1 MKSFFLVL
9 LSVFL
14 FLSPL
19 KGFARDATPVDLL
32 QQGLEAMFDE
42 RYDDAI
48 KAFDAALE
56 YDKNN
61 EAAQRG
67 LKGAQRKRQE
77 AIDRRRAG
85 EKPALDAAR
94 KAMGNGDWPE
104 AVDCLNGI
112 LNRQSDHPEAL
123 ALLDKIRVRM
133 MKQMDKAKPQSSD
146 WYYAQGVLAYIDRD
160 WLKAVDSWDQVAAF
174 NPDQVG
180 LLSKISQAKERLKV
194 QEKENRILLL
204 QSVAFDN
211 LKKGNYAEA
220 IKNWQQLLA
229 LDPGNDQAKEGVAQA
244 QKALDEQRRRNQKE
258 EVQNLTEK
266 AMDAYIDRDH
276 KTSLQLWNKVLEL
289 DPENTLARDYIRR
302 IRGSGAEASGGAPAQ
317 SGYDKAMGF
326 LAENR
331 LPEAIECLER
341 YASKYPNDQKAAAAL
356 KDSKAKQKELSDKAY
371 QVGLMTYSQGDI
383 QGAIAQWQ
391 AALRADPDYQRARQA
406 IIKAMAEQKKRQ
418 K

>member
-1 MKSFFLVL
+1 MKSTL
-9 LSVFL
+9 LL
-14 FLSPL
+14 FLSVSLLLSPV
-19 KGFARDATPVDLL
+19 KGFSQDVSPVDLL
-32 QQGLEAMFDE
+32 QQGLEAMFDG

-48 KAFDAALE
+48 KAFDAALQ

-67 LKGAQRKRQE
+67 LKGAQQKRRE

-85 EKPALDAAR
+85 EKPALDAAK
-94 KAMGNGDWPE
+94 KAMGRGDWPE
-104 AVDCLNGI
+104 AVDGLSGI
-112 LNRQSDHPEAL
+112 LSRQSDHPEAL
-123 ALLDKIRVRM
+123 SLLDKIRVRM
-133 MKQMDKAKPQSSD
+133 TKQSDKAKPQSSD

-180 LLSKISQAKERLKV
+180 LLSKIDQAKERLKA
-194 QEKENRILLL
+194 QEQEDRIRFL

-211 LKKGNYAEA
+211 LKKGGYAEA
-220 IKNWQQLLA
+220 IKNWRQLLA
-229 LDPGNDQAKEGVAQA
+229 LDPANDQAKEGVAQA
-244 QKALDEQRRRNQKE
+244 QEALDEQRQRNRKE
-258 EVQNLTEK
+258 EVQSLTEK
-266 AMDAYIDRDH
+266 AMDAYIERDR
-276 KTSLQLWNKVLEL
+276 KTSIQLWNKVLEL

-302 IRGSGAEASGGAPAQ
+302 MRGAGGEASGGAPSQ

-326 LAENR
+326 LADNR
-331 LPEAIECLER
+331 LPEAIEYLER
-341 YASKYPNDQKAAAAL
+341 YSAKYPNDQKAVSAL
-356 KDSKAKQKELSDKAY
+356 TNAKAKQKELSDKAY
-371 QVGLMTYSQGDI
+371 QDGLMTYSQGDV

-391 AALRADPDYQRARQA
+391 AALRSDPDYQRARQA